1 MNPFRMIRRAAIIL
15 ATLAL
20 TMPAHAA
27 VEIQEVASPGG
38 LSAWLTEEHSI
49 PFVALELRFKG
60 GSSLDPKGARGAT
73 SLMAALLE
81 EGAGELNAQG
91 FATATEALAVSFSF
105 DTSNDALSISARFLT
120 ENREEAIALLKSALT
135 EPRFDADAIERV
147 RGQILSIL
155 RSNETDPSK
164 IAGKTFDALTWADH
178 PYETDEMGTLE
189 SAAALTRED
198 ILNAHKATLARD
210 RVYISAVGD
219 ITPVE
224 LGALMDT
231 LLGDLPETGAP
242 QVGAAEVELTGG
254 LTVIPFETPQSVAL
268 FGHVGIAFDDPD
280 FIPAYLLM
288 EVFGGGAESR
298 LHEEVREKRGLTYGI
313 GTYLASAIHGEMI
326 VGQFASANAR
336 MVEGIEVVRD
346 EWAKIAENGLTEKEL
361 ADAKLY
367 LTGAYPLRFDSNAA
381 IANIMAGMQFRG
393 QSRDYIA
400 TRNDKVNAV
409 TLEEINRVAKRIF
422 HPDAL
427 HFVVVGQPEGLI
439 TNP

>member
-1 MNPFRMIRRAAIIL
+1 MTPFRMIRNAAILLMAI
-15 ATLAL
+15 AL
-20 TMPAHAA
+20 TTPAQAA
-27 VEIQEVASPGG
+27 VEIQEVTSPGG

-73 SLMAALLE
+73 SLMASLLE
-81 EGAGELNAQG
+81 EGAGDLDAQG
-91 FATATEALAVSFSF
+91 FATAKEALAASFSF
-105 DTSNDALSISARFLT
+105 DSSNDVLSVSARFLT
-120 ENREEAIALLKSALT
+120 ENRDEAIALLKSALT
-135 EPRFDADAIERV
+135 KPRFDPDAIERV

-155 RSNETDPSK
+155 RSNETDPGK
-164 IAGKTFDALTWADH
+164 IASKAFDALTWADH
-178 PYETDEMGTLE
+178 PYETDELGTQQ
-189 SAAALTRED
+189 SAADLTRD
-198 ILNAHKATLARD
+198 DVLAAHKATLARD

-219 ITPVE
+219 ITPAE

-242 QVGAAEVELTGG
+242 QVGNAEIELTGG

-268 FGHVGIAFDDPD
+268 FGHAGIPFDDPD

-298 LHEEVREKRGLTYGI
+298 LNEEVREKRGLTYGI
-313 GTYLASAIHGEMI
+313 GTYLSSALYGEMI
-326 VGQFASANAR
+326 IGQFASANAR
-336 MVEGIEVVRD
+336 MAEGIEVVRA
-346 EWAKIAENGLTEKEL
+346 EWAKIAESGLTEQEL

-422 HPDAL
+422 HPQAL